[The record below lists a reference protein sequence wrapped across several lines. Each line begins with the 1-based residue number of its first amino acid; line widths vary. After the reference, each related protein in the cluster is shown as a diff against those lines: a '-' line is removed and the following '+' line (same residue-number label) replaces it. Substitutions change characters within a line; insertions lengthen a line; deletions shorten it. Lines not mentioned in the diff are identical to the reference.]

1 MSRIVSLNSFKQ
13 GIAAVRRSWDGERTA
28 TRSAS
33 RLQRV
38 IQELETLNRST
49 ERDFLAVGDKLMAL
63 RSSARQIGSDMAAV
77 AELISGE
84 GGRTASEALTRLLG
98 RSQEI
103 DAGIERSGQ
112 VLATVRDLS
121 SRLWKAFAGLTNM
134 VAVFR
139 TLCTLTQIETARLGG
154 AGADLGHLAAEIRPL
169 SESIQSSG
177 EGVLEAS
184 RRLDQ
189 AVRTAIRNGS
199 QLRNTQLK
207 EMPALIAGVSDSLQA
222 FEQRRQL
229 AIQASGRRAAE
240 YSAVSEAIDD
250 LVGSIQFHDIT
261 RQQVEHVVE
270 ALRSLRSPGTN
281 RARKE
286 TVSPLETRTVLTLQS
301 SQLAEASRLFSES
314 TDRIERDLKGIAGR
328 LQNASES
335 VRALT
340 GDSGNAQG
348 SFFQKMET
356 QLSTVLKTLGTC
368 TTSQA
373 EMDTTIAGLAGTIEG
388 MRTSV
393 AEIRGTEIQI
403 QRISTNATIRATHI
417 GVSGTALNKIAEV
430 MQRLALESNTNTED
444 AAAALNAM
452 RDAYIRVSGT
462 SGPQAGAQTGADPVA
477 EEMQHAL
484 AGLHSS
490 GEQSVSLVENIAHL
504 GARLAQDI
512 GTLHGGVS
520 AGRMFAEVVGRVRG
534 ELEEIA
540 GQAAEGSPRDAD
552 AARQQ
557 LEQLAKTYTMQ
568 GQRDVHEYVLGTAA
582 MPLTAATGAIK
593 TATAGSDLGDN
604 VDLF

>member
-1 MSRIVSLNSFKQ
+1 MSRIVSLNSVKQ
-13 GIAAVRRSWDGERTA
+13 GMAAIRRRWGAERTA

-33 RLQRV
+33 GLQRA

-49 ERDFLAVGDKLMAL
+49 ERDFLAVGDKLMEF
-63 RSSARQIGSDMAAV
+63 RSSARQIASDMAAV

-84 GGRTASEALTRLLG
+84 GGRTASEALTRLLEN
-98 RSQEI
+98 SQQI
-103 DAGIERSGQ
+103 DAGIERSSQ
-112 VLATVRDLS
+112 ALASVRDLS
-121 SRLWKAFAGLTNM
+121 GRLRKAFSGLNNM

-139 TLCTLTQIETARLGG
+139 SLCTLTQIETARLGG

-189 AVRTAIRNGS
+189 AVRAAIRNGS

-207 EMPALIAGVSDSLQA
+207 EMPTLIAGVSDSLQA

-229 AIQASGRRAAE
+229 ALQASGRQAAE
-240 YSAVSEAIDD
+240 YTAVSEAIDD

-270 ALRSLRSPGTN
+270 ALRSLRSRGTN
-281 RARKE
+281 RPGNEAA
-286 TVSPLETRTVLTLQS
+286 SPLETRAILTLQS

-314 TDRIERDLKGIAGR
+314 IDHIERDLGGIAGR

-340 GDSGNAQG
+340 GVSGDAQG

-368 TTSQA
+368 TAAQS
-373 EMDTTIAGLAGTIEG
+373 EMDSTVAGLAGTIEG
-388 MRTSV
+388 MRKSV

-417 GVSGTALNKIAEV
+417 GASGTALNKIAEV

-444 AAAALNAM
+444 AAAALDAM
-452 RDAYIRVSGT
+452 RDAHGRVS
-462 SGPQAGAQTGADPVA
+462 SAAGPQGGAQAGTNPVA
-477 EEMQHAL
+477 EEIERAL

-490 GEQSVSLVENIAHL
+490 GQQSTSLAEDIAQL

-534 ELEEIA
+534 ELEKIA
-540 GQAAEGSPRDAD
+540 GQAAQASPQDAG

-568 GQRDVHEYVLGTAA
+568 RQRDVHESVVGSIAPAA
-582 MPLTAATGAIK
+582 VKAATP
-593 TATAGSDLGDN
+593 GSDLGDN
-604 VDLF
+604 IELF